1 MNTEYTD
8 QSVLRELLRKARSR
22 RQLLLSLRGV
32 AITLGVI
39 AVVLLLTG
47 WAAHRYRYNT
57 SALLV
62 LRIGALLTVLATFY
76 FALLRP
82 LLKRISDARLAR
94 LIEEKSPGTED
105 RLVTAVEFANEQ
117 HSHVSPALVSR
128 LYRDADSLSA
138 TLDVRNII
146 QRSRLLLYG
155 GAALASLL
163 LFAGV
168 LKWGPREISE
178 GVTQLVTPTAL
189 ASSPSAMSIKVKP
202 GTARV
207 PKGSDQDVL
216 ATLVNFDS
224 QTVTVFSRPLGSKED
239 FQGQPMEPAKA
250 RSDFRFSIF
259 NIQDSVEYFVES
271 NTVRSEVY
279 KLNVV
284 DLPFVKQLD
293 LTLNFPAFSNLPSK
307 TVEDGGDIAALK
319 GTVATVTAK
328 LTGKVRAARI
338 VFADG
343 KKTDMQ
349 LQGADFVGSL
359 TVAGD
364 TSYYIELVSND
375 GEAYRGSNEYDIS
388 VLSDQPPVISFDK
401 PGRDKKATNLEEVF
415 TQARAEDDYGVV
427 SMDLHFSVNG
437 GEEKK
442 VNLQQLTRESAQSL
456 SGAYTFFLEEYNLKP
471 GDFISYYA
479 KARDAS
485 NESTSDIYF
494 IEVKPF
500 EMEYK
505 QSQQQGGG
513 GGQGGDQEQ
522 NALSRRQ
529 KDLIAAT
536 HRLIREGDK
545 YTDQERK
552 DGYEAVA
559 AGQEKLRTDTLEFL
573 DRMGRR
579 LGDID
584 GQKQVAEMA
593 EHLKQAAKEMEGAP
607 PPLRKETGKDA
618 LPPEQRALQRLLAA
632 DAIFREVQVAFGNQN
647 NGGGGG
653 GQREQQELAGLFEL
667 ELDKMK
673 NQYETVQRAQQQQ
686 AEQQKSEA
694 ERRLE
699 ELARRQ
705 QAALEEQRRRAQQA
719 ANGGGGG
726 SQRQQQ
732 ELIEETRKAAREL
745 ERLSRERRDAQ
756 MQELSRQL
764 NQTADE
770 MQKAQASSRNN
781 SGEAIAQNE
790 RALERLRQ
798 AQERLQQMSGAAG
811 QRGGQSASGSSGRQ
825 QQIADLRQRAAQ
837 AASRQREI
845 AKDMESL
852 ARRGG
857 QNAQDE
863 NSRKAREQLAERKDA
878 LADSVNGLQQDL
890 EQSARA
896 MGGGQGQGQQR
907 AARQLKEAADALA
920 RDRVAERIREGKQ
933 ALDGQQGRGQQSGGQ
948 QSGAQQGGKQQG
960 QGQQAQNQQGQQN
973 GQQGAGRT
981 DERAIERSLNNLSER
996 LQAAEQSARGANGSS
1011 AEESLDRTRQL
1022 ADNLDSLRRRLDEN
1036 ARRNGN
1042 GQQQGNQQ
1050 GQQPGQQGQRGQQ
1063 GQQGQEGQ
1071 QGQRG
1076 QQGEQ
1081 GQQGQQGSEGG
1092 QQQNGQQDGGSQ
1104 NGGQSDGNRQ
1114 RGGVDRSGPMGD
1126 GWGDN
1131 RQLPA
1136 EIRERLR
1143 EAQDLR
1149 REWGATGMAG
1159 RLDEVIEELKRLAD
1173 GRMEGDAATSSY
1185 LKNEVVEPLRQ
1196 LELELSRQLQQ
1207 QSGRTNLRL
1216 RDEGAAPE
1224 KYRKA
1229 VEEYYRRLSGARQ
1242 KQ

>member
-1 MNTEYTD
+1 MSAETN
-8 QSVLRELLRKARSR
+8 VLDNLLRRARSR

-32 AITLGVI
+32 AISVGVV

-47 WAAHRYRYNT
+47 WGAHRYRYNT
-57 SALLV
+57 SALIV
-62 LRIGALLTVLATFY
+62 LRIGALLTCLAAIY
-76 FALLRP
+76 FALIRP

-94 LIEEKSPGTED
+94 LIEEHSPGTED
-105 RLVTAVEFANEQ
+105 RLVTAVEYSNE
-117 HSHVSPALVSR
+117 SHRVSPAIVNR
-128 LYRDADSLSA
+128 LYQDANSTSA
-138 TLDVRNII
+138 MLDVRNVIR
-146 QRSRLLLYG
+146 RSRLLLYG
-155 GAALASLL
+155 GAALVSLL
-163 LFAGV
+163 VFAGV

-178 GVTQLVTPTAL
+178 GVAQLVTPTTLAASKNAL
-189 ASSPSAMSIKVKP
+189 SIKVKP

-207 PKGSDQDVL
+207 PKGSDQDII

-224 QTVTVFSRPLGSKED
+224 QQVTVFSRPLGSKDD
-239 FQGQPMEPAKA
+239 FQGQTMEPAKA
-250 RSDFRFSIF
+250 KTDFRFSIF
-259 NIQDSVEYFVES
+259 NIQDSMEYFVES
-271 NTVRSEVY
+271 NSVRSDVF

-284 DLPFVKQLD
+284 DLPYVKQLD
-293 LTLNFPAFSNLPSK
+293 LSLNFPSFTNLPTK
-307 TVEDGGDIAALK
+307 AIEDGGDIAALK
-319 GTVATVTAK
+319 GTVATITAK
-328 LTGKVRAARI
+328 LSGKVRAANI

-343 KKTDMQ
+343 KKTEMK
-349 LQGADFVGSL
+349 LQGSDFVGQL
-359 TVAGD
+359 TVSAD
-364 TSYYIELVSND
+364 TSYYVELISVD
-375 GEAYRGSNEYDIS
+375 GEAYRGSNEYDVS
-388 VLSDQPPVISFDK
+388 VLVDQPPVISFDK

-415 TQARAEDDYGVV
+415 TQARAEDDFGIV

-442 VNLQQLTRESAQSL
+442 VNLQQLTRESARSL
-456 SGAYTFFLEEYNLKP
+456 TGAYTFFLEEYNLKP
-471 GDFISYYA
+471 GDFISYFA

-485 NESTSDIYF
+485 NEATSDIYF

-505 QSQQQGGG
+505 QSQQQGAGQ
-513 GGQGGDQEQ
+513 GGQGGDQDQ

-545 YTDQERK
+545 YTEQERK

-559 AGQEKLRTDTLEFL
+559 TGQEKLRTDTLEFL

-579 LGDID
+579 LGGTD

-607 PPLRKETGKDA
+607 PPLRKEQGKDA

-632 DAIFREVQVAFGNQN
+632 DAIFREVQVAFGDQSS
-647 NGGGGG
+647 GGGGSG
-653 GQREQQELAGLFEL
+653 GEREQQELAGLFEL

-705 QAALEEQRRRAQQA
+705 QQALEEQRRRQQSGP
-719 ANGGGGG
+719 ANGSG
-726 SQRQQQ
+726 SNQRQQQ
-732 ELIEETRKAAREL
+732 ELIDETRKAAREL

-781 SGEAIAQNE
+781 SQESIAQNE
-790 RALERLRQ
+790 RALDRLQQ
-798 AQERLQQMSGAAG
+798 AQQRLQQMSGSNG
-811 QRGGQSASGSSGRQ
+811 QRGGQSGQSGRQ
-825 QQIADLRQRAAQ
+825 QQISDLRQRAAQ
-837 AASRQREI
+837 AASRQRDI
-845 AKDMESL
+845 AKDMENL
-852 ARRGG
+852 TRRGG
-857 QNAQDE
+857 QNAQDA
-863 NSRKAREQLAERKDA
+863 NSKRTREQLAERKDT
-878 LADSVNGLQQDL
+878 LADSVNSLQQDI

-896 MGGGQGQGQQR
+896 MGSGSQGQQR
-907 AARQLKEAADALA
+907 AARQMKEAADSLA
-920 RDRVAERIREGKQ
+920 RDRVADRIREGKQ
-933 ALDGQQGRGQQSGGQ
+933 SLQGGQQGE
-948 QSGAQQGGKQQG
+948 GKS
-960 QGQQAQNQQGQQN
+960 
-973 GQQGAGRT
+973 
-981 DERAIERSLNNLSER
+981 DERAIERSLNNVSEK
-996 LQAAEQSARGANGSS
+996 LQAAEQSARGANSSS
-1011 AEESLDRTRQL
+1011 AEENLDRTRQL

-1036 ARRNGN
+1036 AARRN
-1042 GQQQGNQQ
+1042 
-1050 GQQPGQQGQRGQQ
+1050 GQQPGQGQKKGQQSGQQQGQ

-1071 QGQRG
+1071 RG
-1076 QQGEQ
+1076 QQG
-1081 GQQGQQGSEGG
+1081 GRGQQGSESG
-1092 QQQNGQQDGGSQ
+1092 QQQGQQSGEGQQAGGTQ
-1104 NGGQSDGNRQ
+1104 NGGQSVRSYEH
-1114 RGGVDRSGPMGD
+1114 RGADSGGSTGG

-1149 REWGATGMAG
+1149 REWGTTGWGAG
-1159 RLDEVIEELKRLAD
+1159 KLDDIIDQLRKLAD
-1173 GRMEGDAATSSY
+1173 GTMQGDAATSAY
-1185 LKNEVVEPLRQ
+1185 LKADVIEPLRQ
-1196 LELELSRQLQQ
+1196 LELELSRQVQQ

-1224 KYRKA
+1224 KYRRA
-1229 VEEYYRRLSGARQ
+1229 VEEYYRRLSGGRQ

>member
-1 MNTEYTD
+1 MSPETN
-8 QSVLRELLRKARSR
+8 LLQDLLKKARSR

-32 AITLGVI
+32 AISLAVI
-39 AVVLLLTG
+39 ALLLVLLG
-47 WAAHRYRYNT
+47 WAAHRYRYNAA
-57 SALLV
+57 ALTT
-62 LRIGALLTVLATFY
+62 LRVGALLTCLATIY
-76 FALLRP
+76 FALVRP
-82 LLKRISDARLAR
+82 LLKRITDTRLAR
-94 LIEEKSPGTED
+94 LIEERTIGTED
-105 RLVTAVEFANEQ
+105 RLVTAVEFANGNAKGI
-117 HSHVSPALVSR
+117 SPAIVSR
-128 LYRDADSLSA
+128 LYRDANDVSA
-138 TLDVRNII
+138 TLDVRNVIH
-146 QRSRLLLYG
+146 RSRLMMYG
-155 GAALASLL
+155 SAALASLL

-168 LKWGPREISE
+168 LKWGPREISD
-178 GVTQLVTPTAL
+178 GVAQLVTPTTMA
-189 ASSPSAMSIKVKP
+189 ASANAMSIKVKP

-207 PKGSDQDVL
+207 PKGSDQDIL

-224 QTVTVFSRPLGSKED
+224 QTVTVFARPLGSSDD
-239 FQGQPMEPAKA
+239 FQGQTMEPAKA

-259 NIQDSVEYFVES
+259 NIQDSMEYFVES
-271 NTVRSEVY
+271 NSVRSDVF

-284 DLPFVKQLD
+284 DLPYVKQLD
-293 LTLNFPAFSNLPSK
+293 LMLNFPAFTNLPSK
-307 TVEDGGDIAALK
+307 TIEDGGDIAALK
-319 GTVATVTAK
+319 GTNATITAK
-328 LTGKVRAARI
+328 LTGKVRTARI
-338 VFADG
+338 VYSDG
-343 KKTDMQ
+343 KKVEMKQ
-349 LQGADFVGSL
+349 QGADFVGEL
-359 TVAGD
+359 TVTGD

-375 GEAYRGSNEYDIS
+375 GEAYRGSNEYDVS
-388 VLSDQPPVISFDK
+388 VLVDQAPTISFDK

-437 GEEKK
+437 GDEKR
-442 VNLQQLTRESAQSL
+442 VNLQQLTRDSARSL

-513 GGQGGDQEQ
+513 GGGEGGDQEQ

-559 AGQEKLRTDTLEFL
+559 AGQEKLRTDTMEFL

-579 LGDID
+579 LGDVE

-593 EHLKQAAKEMEGAP
+593 EHLRQAAKEMEGAP
-607 PPLRKETGKDA
+607 PPLRREAGKDA
-618 LPPEQRALQRLLAA
+618 LPAEQKALQRLLAA
-632 DAIFREVQVAFGNQN
+632 DAIFREVQVAFGNQS

-653 GQREQQELAGLFEL
+653 NGQREQQELAGLFEL

-673 NQYETVQRAQQQQ
+673 NQYETVQRAQQQR

-770 MQKAQASSRNN
+770 MQKAQASSRTN
-781 SGEAIAQNE
+781 SGESISQNE

-798 AQERLQQMSGAAG
+798 AQERLQRSQQMNGSG
-811 QRGGQSASGSSGRQ
+811 QRGGQQGSAGRQ
-825 QQIADLRQRAAQ
+825 EQIADLRQRAAQ

-863 NSRKAREQLAERKDA
+863 NSRKAREQLAERKDT
-878 LADSVNGLQQDL
+878 LADAVNNLQQDI

-896 MGGGQGQGQQR
+896 MGAGQGQGQQR
-907 AARQLKEAADALA
+907 ASRQLKDAADALA

-933 ALDGQQGRGQQSGGQ
+933 ALGQQGGQ
-948 QSGAQQGGKQQG
+948 
-960 QGQQAQNQQGQQN
+960 
-973 GQQGAGRT
+973 
-981 DERAIERSLNNLSER
+981 
-996 LQAAEQSARGANGSS
+996 
-1011 AEESLDRTRQL
+1011 
-1022 ADNLDSLRRRLDEN
+1022 
-1036 ARRNGN
+1036 
-1042 GQQQGNQQ
+1042 
-1050 GQQPGQQGQRGQQ
+1050 
-1063 GQQGQEGQ
+1063 
-1071 QGQRG
+1071 
-1076 QQGEQ
+1076 Q
-1081 GQQGQQGSEGG
+1081 GQQGQQGS
-1092 QQQNGQQDGGSQ
+1092 
-1104 NGGQSDGNRQ
+1104 
-1114 RGGVDRSGPMGD
+1114 
-1126 GWGDN
+1126 
-1131 RQLPA
+1131 
-1136 EIRERLR
+1136 
-1143 EAQDLR
+1143 
-1149 REWGATGMAG
+1149 
-1159 RLDEVIEELKRLAD
+1159 
-1173 GRMEGDAATSSY
+1173 
-1185 LKNEVVEPLRQ
+1185 
-1196 LELELSRQLQQ
+1196 
-1207 QSGRTNLRL
+1207 GRT
-1216 RDEGAAPE
+1216 DERAID
-1224 KYRKA
+1224 RKS
-1229 VEEYYRRLSGARQ
+1229 VV
-1242 KQ
+1242 

>member
-1 MNTEYTD
+1 MNPETNLLQD
-8 QSVLRELLRKARSR
+8 LLRRARAR
-22 RQLLLSLRGV
+22 RQLLISLRGV
-32 AITLGVI
+32 AITVGVV
-39 AVVLLLTG
+39 AALLLLTG
-47 WAAHRYRYNT
+47 WIAHRYRYNGG
-57 SALLV
+57 ALLT
-62 LRIGALLTVLATFY
+62 LRIGALLMVLATIY

-94 LIEEKSPGTED
+94 LIEEHSPGTDD
-105 RLVTAVEFANEQ
+105 RLVTAVEYSNGQNE
-117 HSHVSPALVSR
+117 SHISPAIVSR
-128 LYRDADSLSA
+128 LYQDANSLSGM
-138 TLDVRNII
+138 LDVGNVIR
-146 QRSRLLLYG
+146 RSRLLLYG

-163 LFAGV
+163 VFAGV
-168 LKWGPREISE
+168 LKFGPKEISQ
-178 GVTQLVTPTAL
+178 GVAQLVAPTTL
-189 ASSPSAMSIKVKP
+189 AASTNAMSIKVKP

-207 PKGSDQDVL
+207 PKGSDQDII

-224 QTVTVFSRPLGSKED
+224 QQVTVFARPIGSKDD
-239 FQGQPMEPAKA
+239 FQGQVMEPAKA
-250 RSDFRFSIF
+250 KTDFRFSIF
-259 NIQDSVEYFVES
+259 NIQDSMEYFVES
-271 NTVRSEVY
+271 NNIRSDVY

-293 LTLNFPAFSNLPSK
+293 LTLNFPAFTNLPTK
-307 TVEDGGDIAALK
+307 TVEDGGDIAALR

-338 VFADG
+338 VFPDG
-343 KKTDMQ
+343 KKMDMR
-349 LQGADFVGSL
+349 LQGADFVGQLSV
-359 TVAGD
+359 TAD
-364 TSYYIELVSND
+364 TSYYIELVSVD
-375 GEAYRGSNEYDIS
+375 GESYRGSNEYDVS
-388 VLSDQPPVISFDK
+388 VLGDQPPVISFDK
-401 PGRDKKATNLEEVF
+401 PGRDRKATNLEEVF

-437 GEEKK
+437 GEEKT
-442 VNLQQLTRESAQSL
+442 VNLQQLSRESARSL
-456 SGAYTFFLEEYNLKP
+456 TGAYTFFLEEYNLKP
-471 GDFISYYA
+471 GDFISYFA

-505 QSQQQGGG
+505 QSQQG
-513 GGQGGDQEQ
+513 GGQGQGADQDQ

-536 HRLIREGDK
+536 HKLIRESDK
-545 YTDQERK
+545 FTDQERK

-579 LGDID
+579 LGDVD

-593 EHLKQAAKEMEGAP
+593 EHLRQAAKEMERAP
-607 PPLRKETGKDA
+607 PPLRKEAGKDA

-632 DAIFREVQVAFGNQN
+632 DAIFREVQVAFGQN
-647 NGGGGG
+647 SSGSGSGGE
-653 GQREQQELAGLFEL
+653 REQQELAGLFEL

-699 ELARRQ
+699 DLARRQ
-705 QAALEEQRRRAQQA
+705 QQALEEQRRRQQQGA
-719 ANGGGGG
+719 ANGGS

-732 ELIEETRKAAREL
+732 ELIDETRKAAREL

-770 MQKAQASSRNN
+770 MQKAQASARGN
-781 SGEAIAQNE
+781 SGESVSQNE
-790 RALERLRQ
+790 RALERLQQ
-798 AQERLQQMSGAAG
+798 AQQRLQQMGGSPG
-811 QRGGQSASGSSGRQ
+811 QRGGQSGASGRQ
-825 QQIADLRQRAAQ
+825 QQISDLRQRAAQ
-837 AASRQREI
+837 AAARQREI

-857 QNAQDE
+857 QNASDE
-863 NSRKAREQLAERKDA
+863 NSRKTREQLAERKDT
-878 LADSVNGLQQDL
+878 LADSVSNLQQDL

-896 MGGGQGQGQQR
+896 MAGGSQGQQR
-907 AARQLKEAADALA
+907 AARQLKDAADSLA
-920 RDRVAERIREGKQ
+920 RDRVADRIREGKQ
-933 ALDGQQGRGQQSGGQ
+933 SLNNGQQGQQAGQQGRGRS
-948 QSGAQQGGKQQG
+948 
-960 QGQQAQNQQGQQN
+960 
-973 GQQGAGRT
+973 
-981 DERAIERSLNNLSER
+981 DERAIERSLNNVSER
-996 LQAAEQSARGANGSS
+996 LQAAEQSARGANGST
-1011 AEESLDRTRQL
+1011 AEENLDRTRQL
-1022 ADNLDSLRRRLDEN
+1022 ADSLDSLRRRLDER
-1036 ARRNGN
+1036 AAGRN
-1042 GQQQGNQQ
+1042 GQQQGQQKGSQQ
-1050 GQQPGQQGQRGQQ
+1050 GQEQGKDGQQGKEGQQ
-1063 GQQGQEGQ
+1063 GQQGQS
-1071 QGQRG
+1071 
-1076 QQGEQ
+1076 
-1081 GQQGQQGSEGG
+1081 GQQGSQGG
-1092 QQQNGQQDGGSQ
+1092 QQQGGEQAGGSQ
-1104 NGGQSDGNRQ
+1104 NGGQSQSGRN
-1114 RGGVDRSGPMGD
+1114 RGGIDRQGPMGGD
-1126 GWGDN
+1126 WGDN

-1149 REWGATGMAG
+1149 REWGATGLGAG
-1159 RLDEVIEELKRLAD
+1159 RLDEVIEELRRLAD
-1173 GRMEGDAATSSY
+1173 GKMDGDAATAAL
-1185 LKNEVVEPLRQ
+1185 LKADVVEPLRQ
-1196 LELELSRQLQQ
+1196 LELELSRQVQQ
-1207 QSGRTNLRL
+1207 MSGRTNLRL

-1224 KYRKA
+1224 KYRRA

>member
-1 MNTEYTD
+1 MKTDNTD
-8 QSVLRELLRKARSR
+8 QSLLRELLRKARAR

-32 AITLGVI
+32 AISVGVV
-39 AVVLLLTG
+39 AAVLLVTG
-47 WAAHRYRYNT
+47 WSAHRYRYNG

-62 LRIGALLTVLATFY
+62 LRIGALLMCLATIY
-76 FALLRP
+76 FALLHP
-82 LLKRISDARLAR
+82 LLKRITDARLAR
-94 LIEEKSPGTED
+94 LIEERTPGVED
-105 RLVTAVEFANEQ
+105 RLVTAVEFANDE
-117 HSHVSPALVSR
+117 SSRISPALVGR
-128 LYRDADSLSA
+128 LYRDANSVSA
-138 TLDVRNII
+138 SVDVRNVIH
-146 QRSRLLLYG
+146 RSRLLLYG

-168 LKWGPREISE
+168 LKFGPREISE
-178 GVTQLVTPTAL
+178 GVAQLVTPTTLA
-189 ASSPSAMSIKVKP
+189 ASSNAMSIKVRP

-207 PKGSDQDVL
+207 PKGSDQDII

-224 QTVTVFSRPLGSKED
+224 QTVTIFARPLGSKQD
-239 FQGQPMEPAKA
+239 FQGQTMEPAKA
-250 RSDFRFSIF
+250 RTDFRFAIF
-259 NIQDSVEYFVES
+259 NIQDSMEYFVES
-271 NTVRSEVY
+271 NTIRSEVY

-284 DLPFVKQLD
+284 DLPYVKQLD
-293 LTLNFPAFSNLPSK
+293 LTLNFPAFTNLPAKSI
-307 TVEDGGDIAALK
+307 EDGGDIAALK
-319 GTVATVTAK
+319 GTVATITAK
-328 LTGKVRAARI
+328 LSGKVRAARI
-338 VFADG
+338 VFSDG
-343 KKTDMQ
+343 KKTEMR
-349 LQGADFVGSL
+349 LQGADFVGDL
-359 TVAGD
+359 TVTGD
-364 TSYYIELVSND
+364 TTYYIELISND
-375 GEAYRGSNEYDIS
+375 GEAYRGSNEYDVS
-388 VLSDQPPVISFDK
+388 VLADQPPVISFDK
-401 PGRDKKATNLEEVF
+401 PGRDRKATNLEEVF
-415 TQARAEDDYGVV
+415 TQARAEDDYGIV

-442 VNLQQLTRESAQSL
+442 VNLQQLTRDSARSL
-456 SGAYTFFLEEYNLKP
+456 TGAYTFFLEEYNLKP

-485 NESTSDIYF
+485 NEATSDIYF

-505 QSQQQGGG
+505 QSQQQGGM
-513 GGQGGDQEQ
+513 GQSGDQDQ

-559 AGQEKLRTDTLEFL
+559 TGQEKLRTDTLEFL

-579 LGDID
+579 LGDVE
-584 GQKQVAEMA
+584 GQEQVAEMA
-593 EHLKQAAKEMEGAP
+593 ANLRQAAKEMEGAP
-607 PPLRKETGKDA
+607 PPLRKEAGKDA
-618 LPPEQRALQRLLAA
+618 LPPEQRALQKLLAT
-632 DAIFREVQVAFGNQN
+632 DAIFREVQVAFGNQSQ
-647 NGGGGG
+647 GGSGS
-653 GQREQQELAGLFEL
+653 QREQQELAGLFEL

-705 QAALEEQRRRAQQA
+705 QQALEEQRRRAQQA

-726 SQRQQQ
+726 NQRQQQ
-732 ELIEETRKAAREL
+732 ELIDETRKAAREL

-770 MQKAQASSRNN
+770 MQKAQASARNN
-781 SGEAIAQNE
+781 SSESIAQNE

-798 AQERLQQMSGAAG
+798 AQERLQQMNGASG
-811 QRGGQSASGSSGRQ
+811 QRGGQSASSGSSGRQ

-863 NSRKAREQLAERKDA
+863 SSRKAREQLAERKDT
-878 LADSVNGLQQDL
+878 LADSVSGLQQDV

-896 MGGGQGQGQQR
+896 LGAGQGQGQQR
-907 AARQLKEAADALA
+907 AARQLKDAADALA

-933 ALDGQQGRGQQSGGQ
+933 ALSGSQQGSQQSGQ
-948 QSGAQQGGKQQG
+948 QNSQQGS
-960 QGQQAQNQQGQQN
+960 A
-973 GQQGAGRT
+973 RS

-996 LQAAEQSARGANGSS
+996 LQAAEQSARGANSSS
-1011 AEESLDRTRQL
+1011 AEENLDRTRQL

-1042 GQQQGNQQ
+1042 GQQQGTQKGAQQ
-1050 GQQPGQQGQRGQQ
+1050 A
-1063 GQQGQEGQ
+1063 
-1071 QGQRG
+1071 
-1076 QQGEQ
+1076 
-1081 GQQGQQGSEGG
+1081 
-1092 QQQNGQQDGGSQ
+1092 GGSQ
-1104 NGGQSDGNRQ
+1104 NGSQSNGNRQ
-1114 RGGVDRSGPMGD
+1114 RGGIDPQGTIGGD
-1126 GWGDN
+1126 WGDN

-1149 REWGATGMAG
+1149 REWGPTGMSAG

-1173 GRMEGDAATSSY
+1173 GKMEGDAATASL
-1185 LKNEVVEPLRQ
+1185 LKSEVVEPLRQ
-1196 LELELSRQLQQ
+1196 LELELSRMLQQ
-1207 QSGRTNLRL
+1207 QSARTNLRL

-1229 VEEYYRRLSGARQ
+1229 VEEYYRRLSGARPRQ
-1242 KQ
+1242 

>member
-1 MNTEYTD
+1 MSPETNLLQD
-8 QSVLRELLRKARSR
+8 LLRRARSR
-22 RQLLLSLRGV
+22 RQLLLSLRGG
-32 AITLGVI
+32 AISLGVV

-47 WAAHRYRYNT
+47 WGAHRYRYN
-57 SALLV
+57 SAALIT
-62 LRIGALLTVLATFY
+62 LRIGALLTCLATIY

-94 LIEEKSPGTED
+94 LIEEHSPGTED
-105 RLVTAVEFANEQ
+105 RLVTAVEFSNGNDE
-117 HSHVSPALVSR
+117 SRISPAIINR
-128 LYRDADSLSA
+128 LYQDANSLSA
-138 TLDVRNII
+138 MLDVRNVIR
-146 QRSRLLLYG
+146 RSRLLLYG

-178 GVTQLVTPTAL
+178 GVAQLVTPTTL
-189 ASSPSAMSIKVKP
+189 AASKNAFSIKVKP

-207 PKGSDQDVL
+207 PKGSDQDII

-224 QTVTVFSRPLGSKED
+224 QQVTVFARPLGSKED
-239 FQGQPMEPAKA
+239 FQGQVMEPAKA
-250 RSDFRFSIF
+250 KTDFRFSIF
-259 NIQDSVEYFVES
+259 NIQDSMEYFVES
-271 NTVRSEVY
+271 NSVRSEVF

-284 DLPFVKQLD
+284 DLPYVKQLD
-293 LTLNFPAFSNLPSK
+293 LSLNFPAFTNLPTK
-307 TVEDGGDIAALK
+307 AIEDGGDVAALK
-319 GTVATVTAK
+319 GTVATITAK
-328 LTGKVRAARI
+328 LSGKVRAASI

-343 KKTDMQ
+343 KKTEMK
-349 LQGADFVGSL
+349 LQGSDFVGQL

-364 TSYYIELVSND
+364 TSYYVELISVD
-375 GEAYRGSNEYDIS
+375 GEAYRGSNEYDVS
-388 VLSDQPPVISFDK
+388 VLTDQPPVISFDK

-415 TQARAEDDYGVV
+415 TQARAEDDYGIV
-427 SMDLHFSVNG
+427 SMDLHFSING

-442 VNLQQLTRESAQSL
+442 VNLQQLTRDSARSL
-456 SGAYTFFLEEYNLKP
+456 TGAYTFFLEEYNLKP
-471 GDFISYYA
+471 GDFISYFA

-485 NESTSDIYF
+485 SEATSDIYF

-513 GGQGGDQEQ
+513 QGQGGEQDQ

-536 HRLIREGDK
+536 HRLLREGDK

-559 AGQEKLRTDTLEFL
+559 TGQEKLRTDTLEFL

-579 LGDID
+579 LGGVD

-607 PPLRKETGKDA
+607 PPLRKEQGKDA

-632 DAIFREVQVAFGNQN
+632 DAIFREVQVAFGDQST
-647 NGGGGG
+647 GGGGSG

-705 QAALEEQRRRAQQA
+705 QQALEEQRRRQQGQS
-719 ANGGGGG
+719 ANGSSGN
-726 SQRQQQ
+726 QRQQQ

-745 ERLSRERRDAQ
+745 ERLSRERRDPK

-770 MQKAQASSRNN
+770 MQKAQAASRGN
-781 SGEAIAQNE
+781 SGESIAQNE
-790 RALERLRQ
+790 KALERLQQ
-798 AQERLQQMSGAAG
+798 AQQRLQQMSGASG
-811 QRGGQSASGSSGRQ
+811 QRGGQSGSSGRQ
-825 QQIADLRQRAAQ
+825 QQISDLRQRAAQ

-845 AKDMESL
+845 AKDMENLS
-852 ARRGG
+852 RRGG

-863 NSRKAREQLAERKDA
+863 NSKRTREQLAERKDT
-878 LADSVNGLQQDL
+878 LAETVNSLQQDI

-896 MGGGQGQGQQR
+896 MGGAGSQGQQR
-907 AARQLKEAADALA
+907 AARQLKEAADSLA
-920 RDRVAERIREGKQ
+920 RDRVADRIREGKQ
-933 ALDGQQGRGQQSGGQ
+933 SLNSGE
-948 QSGAQQGGKQQG
+948 
-960 QGQQAQNQQGQQN
+960 
-973 GQQGAGRT
+973 QGAGRGE
-981 DERAIERSLNNLSER
+981 ERAIERSLNNVSEK

-1011 AEESLDRTRQL
+1011 AEENLDRTRQL
-1022 ADNLDSLRRRLDEN
+1022 ADSLDSLRRRLDEN
-1036 ARRNGN
+1036 AARRNGQQQ

-1050 GQQPGQQGQRGQQ
+1050 GKGQQGQEQGREQGQGQRGQEQ
-1063 GQQGQEGQ
+1063 GQGQEGQ
-1071 QGQRG
+1071 QGQK
-1076 QQGEQ
+1076 
-1081 GQQGQQGSEGG
+1081 GQQGQGQEGQGQKGQQGGSQSGNQQG
-1092 QQQNGQQDGGSQ
+1092 QQQGEGQQAGGTQNGSQ
-1104 NGGQSDGNRQ
+1104 SLRSREHRGVAYGGPQ
-1114 RGGVDRSGPMGD
+1114 GD

-1149 REWGATGMAG
+1149 REWGTTGAGVG
-1159 RLDEVIEELKRLAD
+1159 RLDEVIEQLRRLAD
-1173 GRMEGDAATSSY
+1173 GRMEGDAATAAY
-1185 LKNEVVEPLRQ
+1185 LKADVIEPLRQ
-1196 LELELSRQLQQ
+1196 LELELSRQVQQ

-1224 KYRKA
+1224 KYRRA
-1229 VEEYYRRLSGARQ
+1229 VEEYYRRLSGGRQ
-1242 KQ
+1242 RQ